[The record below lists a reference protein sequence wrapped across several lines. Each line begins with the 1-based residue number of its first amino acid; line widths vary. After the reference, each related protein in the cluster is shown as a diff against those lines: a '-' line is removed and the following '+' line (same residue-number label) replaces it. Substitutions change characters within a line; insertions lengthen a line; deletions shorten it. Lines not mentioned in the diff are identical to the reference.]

1 MPLGSEGVDESL
13 DCRGAMIA
21 LFVIAMGL
29 LVLSPEMLAFRPILR
44 TLPKKTVM
52 KMSAPNLGDV
62 PSLLLTVGD
71 YAAEIEKATV
81 GEEVYL
87 PIFRAGLLLFLSGVI
102 SAFIAAA
109 IVTKSGTWEGLKDE
123 FDEGKRSQYIYSEL
137 ENIEKKKEAD
147 PQPVESK
154 ADDANVEGIDL

>member
-1 MPLGSEGVDESL
+1 MDSAITLGPDS
-13 DCRGAMIA
+13 C
-21 LFVIAMGL
+21 
-29 LVLSPEMLAFRPILR
+29 LAFTPIRLAFVKESS
-44 TLPKKTVM
+44 TLPSHKPISCCFWLSSGPRSLISV
-52 KMSAPNLGDV
+52 SLNLGDV

-109 IVTKSGTWEGLKDE
+109 IVTKSGTWESLKDE

-137 ENIEKKKEAD
+137 ENMEKKKEAD